1 MDEEYIRKSEVER
14 IIDQRIKTIEKN
26 VNRGK
31 GLINSIVNLKALKE
45 EVNGLYSVKVKFE
58 KEPPIWKKPK

>member
-45 EVNGLYSVKVKFE
+45 EVNELYSVKVKFE

>member
-14 IIDQRIKTIEKN
+14 IIDVRIKTIEKN

-45 EVNGLYSVKVKFE
+45 EINGLYSVKVKFE
-58 KEPPIWKKPK
+58 KEPPIWRKPK